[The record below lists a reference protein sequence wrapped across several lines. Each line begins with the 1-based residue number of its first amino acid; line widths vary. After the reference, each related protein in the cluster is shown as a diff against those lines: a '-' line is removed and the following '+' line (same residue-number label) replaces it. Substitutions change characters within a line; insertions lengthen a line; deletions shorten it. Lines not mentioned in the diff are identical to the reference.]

1 MNLGARSPKQMALAG
16 VLGVIALA
24 AVVYTGVQ
32 VEETFGGGSSTPST
46 PAPAAVVAPAEPQ
59 ESAPAAAPAAPAGK
73 DAKPMGTTAAALDP
87 TLHMEAMLVS
97 ESVVYSGSGR
107 NIFSPNSAPPVVIQK
122 PIAPARPTANL
133 APPPPPAPTGPPPPP
148 PIDLKFF
155 GTETLAN
162 GTQLAFLLHDDT
174 VYRAGAGDVVLR
186 RYRVLSIN
194 ARTIQMEDMQN
205 KNTQFLPL
213 MAN

>member
-16 VLGVIALA
+16 VLGVLALG
-24 AVVYTGVQ
+24 AVVYTGIQ
-32 VEETFGGGSSTPST
+32 VEETFGGGSSTPSA
-46 PAPAAVVAPAEPQ
+46 PAPATVSAPAEPQ
-59 ESAPAAAPAAPAGK
+59 ESIPAATPAGTEGRA
-73 DAKPMGTTAAALDP
+73 AKPMGTTSAALDP

-107 NIFSPNSAPPVVIQK
+107 NIFSPNSAPPVVIQR
-122 PIAPARPTANL
+122 PIAPARPVAAL
-133 APPPPPAPTGPPPPP
+133 APGPPPPPAGPPPPP

-162 GTQLAFLLHDDT
+162 GEQQAFLLHDDN
-174 VYRAGAGDVVLR
+174 VYLAAAGDIVLR
-186 RYRVLSIN
+186 RYRVISIN
-194 ARTIQMEDMQN
+194 ARTVQMEDLQN